1 MATGK
6 QPKKG
11 GSSGDD
17 VNGGW
22 SVQRV
27 RWMGRAYDIPVDAN
41 GYVPMEA
48 MVMRFQEIGNG
59 RDRAGTSSRIIYPEK
74 ATPMDIVE
82 WWADPSSCDVDGIDT
97 KNSRVYDVSGIR
109 GKEMRRV
116 QSRIGIVTPSQ
127 EEQRRIRQII
137 ANAFTAK
144 ELDAM
149 TRGPSFVI
157 RTVKDNGRSYGYYLM
172 RGDGV
177 AVPIITLEEGVTA
190 DSVIH
195 ETAHHARTTRPKGR
209 ITSTAYPQKTDGSF
223 DTKAFSRMSESQKRK
238 AREDEEKATTA
249 EATARSRTDPHP
261 SGYWDRA
268 GGREAYLQD
277 RKTLAGNCK
286 GKDCTLKGV
295 PAVKTVE
302 KEYGNLNI
310 AMAKLISPKPDAGQK
325 KQTNESGHGK
335 KPLMAAVSEDAQKAT
350 KKQGAKGNS
359 RNPKD
364 SKNVPKDSNK
374 NPKGNGNR
382 GGKK

>member
-1 MATGK
+1 M
-6 QPKKG
+6 
-11 GSSGDD
+11 
-17 VNGGW
+17 
-22 SVQRV
+22 
-27 RWMGRAYDIPVDAN
+27 
-41 GYVPMEA
+41 
-48 MVMRFQEIGNG
+48 
-59 RDRAGTSSRIIYPEK
+59 
-74 ATPMDIVE
+74 
-82 WWADPSSCDVDGIDT
+82 T
-97 KNSRVYDVSGIR
+97 K
-109 GKEMRRV
+109 
-116 QSRIGIVTPSQ
+116 
-127 EEQRRIRQII
+127 
-137 ANAFTAK
+137 
-144 ELDAM
+144 
-149 TRGPSFVI
+149 GPSFVI

-195 ETAHHARTTRPKGR
+195 ETSHHARTTRPKGR

-223 DTKAFSRMSESQKRK
+223 DAKAFSRMSESQKRK

-277 RKTLAGNCK
+277 KRTLAGNCK
-286 GKDCTLKGV
+286 GRDCTLKGV

-310 AMAKLISPKPDAGQK
+310 AMAKLISPKSDAGPK
-325 KQTNESGHGK
+325 KQTKEQTGQGK
-335 KPLMAAVSEDAQKAT
+335 TPLTAAVSEDAQKAT
-350 KKQGAKGNS
+350 KKQGTKGNS

-364 SKNVPKDSNK
+364 SNK
-374 NPKGNGNR
+374 IPKGNGNR

>member
-1 MATGK
+1 MASESTLDKYRQKIGQMGTAALREEIQK
-6 QPKKG
+6 LEDNLVRVAGELYALDTAPESLGNDKSYKSKVTVRINNQ
-11 GSSGDD
+11 SSWD
-17 VNGGW
+17 
-22 SVQRV
+22 QKL
-27 RWMGRAYDIPVDAN
+27 DAAISELKSR
-41 GYVPMEA
+41 GETYVPSPEYGKLCDLA
-48 MVMRFQEIGNG
+48 A
-59 RDRAGTSSRIIYPEK
+59 DIYN
-74 ATPMDIVE
+74 AV
-82 WWADPSSCDVDGIDT
+82 
-97 KNSRVYDVSGIR
+97 RVVYVVR
-109 GKEMRRV
+109 GE
-116 QSRIGIVTPSQ
+116 
-127 EEQRRIRQII
+127 
-137 ANAFTAK
+137 
-144 ELDAM
+144 D
-149 TRGPSFVI
+149 
-157 RTVKDNGRSYGYYLM
+157 GRSYGYYLM

-195 ETAHHARTTRPKGR
+195 ETAHHARTTRPKGK

-223 DTKAFSRMSESQKRK
+223 DAKAFSRMSESQKRK

-277 RKTLAGNCK
+277 KRTLAGNCK

-335 KPLMAAVSEDAQKAT
+335 KPLTAAVNEDAQKAT
-350 KKQGAKGNS
+350 KKQGTKGNS
-359 RNPKD
+359 RN
-364 SKNVPKDSNK
+364 PKDSNK

-382 GGKK
+382 SGKK